1 MLFEVYYVP
10 ERRQKMIPV
19 ISIIYFHSLYH
30 AGDLVLGFVDS
41 KLFLALLGFGLL
53 PLLL

>member
-10 ERRQKMIPV
+10 ARGQKMIPV
-19 ISIIYFHSLYH
+19 ISIVYFHSLYH
-30 AGDLVLGFVDS
+30 SGDFVLGFADS

>member
-1 MLFEVYYVP
+1 MFASGDRKRFP
-10 ERRQKMIPV
+10 
-19 ISIIYFHSLYH
+19 SL
-30 AGDLVLGFVDS
+30 ASFIFTVCTPLGNLVLGFVDS